1 MLLHSPSVKVINF
14 CSPVDLSRSSFGS
27 SKGIDGFCRVD
38 MLGWVSESDMM
49 VQKLGMM
56 IQKLNKSMEA
66 AAARKRASDLR
77 RIGKKKS
84 RKKLL
89 LLG

>member
-1 MLLHSPSVKVINF
+1 
-14 CSPVDLSRSSFGS
+14 
-27 SKGIDGFCRVD
+27 